1 MRHAVRAILFVAVV
15 CCSTAMFGAT
25 LEWTG
30 ASDNR
35 WNNAANWNPAQLPQ
49 SGDTLRFRTATNTS
63 SINDLPAGTVLD
75 TLIFSIF
82 PPVPF
87 TVSGATV
94 EVSNSISGG
103 SVVTFNAPVR
113 AMGTLSVGGAD
124 FAGNFDVN
132 GKTVTVAA
140 DFHGAVTGSGHLL
153 NSFSNTRFFANSTFN
168 GTFSDSAGGGCSGST
183 SFFANFPSTTFDIS
197 CVVVT
202 DSTLGNVTS
211 RASFSPASQSSAT
224 AIATTGNIVFT
235 NEGYPLDMA
244 RPFTIDLRGAT
255 PGSGYDQ
262 LKVNGTVATQNAY
275 LTVNVGGGFT
285 PAPGQQFVI
294 IDNDG
299 SDAVSGNFNS
309 FCFGCFG
316 TQYTEGATITT
327 GGFSFRISYHGGT
340 GNDVVLTAIATSST
354 TVTSSPNPS
363 KFGQPVTL
371 TASVTGSGPTPTG
384 TVTFKFNGGEIG
396 TVPLTNGQA
405 SMSISTIGGS
415 GGTLTAT
422 YNGDSVYG
430 TSTSP
435 NVTHHV
441 TATSTTTTL
450 SSSANPSAP
459 GQSVT
464 FAATV
469 IREQNLGPV
478 ADGGLVTFRVL
489 GSQSETGYGTTVN
502 GVAYYTTLPLPAGSH
517 DIIASFQAQGQ
528 NSETASTSNTLV
540 QLVKASTT
548 TTASAAV
555 TPPGTAPV
563 IAVTVTSSSGT
574 PSGNVTILNGA
585 TTVGSGTLGANGKVS
600 ITLNNPLP
608 PGSYTL
614 TVNYAG
620 TSNFAPSSTTVS
632 LTVDVLT
639 VSGDDVAT
647 AEGNS
652 GQTSVRVNVH
662 LSQPATQ
669 TVSIDYT
676 TADGSAKAGED
687 YVATSGTVTFAPG
700 ETLQRIEIT
709 INGDTTPEPDERFF
723 VRFSNPHNAV
733 TGRAQSTA
741 TILNDDATSAAT
753 RDLEFENVG
762 GTSLMLDLF
771 LPLDSK
777 LHPVIVGID
786 AADWNTPL
794 RQMSVITREASRGYA
809 VALLSFRP
817 ASAAKMPAQI
827 ADVKAAIRWLR
838 ANAARY
844 ELDASR
850 VGIWGI
856 GAGGHLA
863 ALAGTSNGASA
874 LDDPSLGN
882 AAYPTN
888 VRAVVD
894 FYGATDLPRLATDS
908 TLCGDT
914 VAQVTQLLGC
924 SATSCPDSARAASP
938 ITYVSRDDPP
948 FLIVHGSTDCN
959 VPLSQSRALYD
970 ALVAAGVD
978 ATLFVNDG
986 VGHGGM
992 GWDNEALL
1000 GIVDAF
1006 FDRVLMPLPQ
1016 RDRRARH

>member
-1 MRHAVRAILFVAVV
+1 MRHAVQVILVAAFL
-15 CCSTAMFGAT
+15 CCSSAMFGAT

-49 SGDTLRFRTATNTS
+49 SGDTLRFRTATNAS
-63 SINDLPAGTVLD
+63 SINDLPAGTVLN

-82 PPVPF
+82 PAVPF
-87 TVSGATV
+87 TVSGSTV
-94 EVSNSISGG
+94 EVSTSISGG
-103 SVVTFNAPVR
+103 DLVTFNAPVR
-113 AMGTLSVGGAD
+113 AMGALNVSGAD
-124 FAGNFDVN
+124 FAGGFDVN
-132 GKTVTVAA
+132 GKTVTITNSAA
-140 DFHGAVTGSGHLL
+140 FHGPVTGSGQLF
-153 NSFSNTRFFANSTFN
+153 NSASITRFYADSTFS
-168 GTFSDSAGGGCSGST
+168 GTFADQAGGGCSGNA
-183 SFFANFPSTTFDIS
+183 SFFANFPSTTFNIS
-197 CVVVT
+197 CVVST

-224 AIATTGNIVFT
+224 AIATTGNILFT
-235 NEGYPLDMA
+235 NEDYPLDMA
-244 RPFTIDLRGAT
+244 RPFTVDLRGTT
-255 PGSGYDQ
+255 PGTGYDQ
-262 LKVNGTVATQNAY
+262 LKVHGTVATQNAY

-285 PAPGQQFVI
+285 PAAGQTFVI

-299 SDAVSGNFNS
+299 ADAVSGNFNS

-327 GGFSFRISYHGGT
+327 GGFSFRISYHGGD
-340 GNDVVLTAIATSST
+340 GNDVVLTAIGTSATSVNT
-354 TVTSSPNPS
+354 SPNPS
-363 KFGQPVTL
+363 KYGQPVTL
-371 TASVTGSGPTPTG
+371 TATVTGAGPTPTG
-384 TVTFKFNGGEIG
+384 TVTLAVNGSAVG
-396 TVPLTNGQA
+396 TAPLVSGQA
-405 SMSISTIGGS
+405 SISVSTIGA
-415 GGTLTAT
+415 GTQQVTAT
-422 YNGDSVYG
+422 YNGDANYG
-430 TSTSP
+430 SSTSP
-435 NVTHHV
+435 QVAQTVQQTQTTTSLTSSPNPSGAGQNVTFTAAV
-441 TATSTTTTL
+441 T
-450 SSSANPSAP
+450 
-459 GQSVT
+459 
-464 FAATV
+464 
-469 IREQNLGPV
+469 REAGLGPV
-478 ADGGLVTFRVL
+478 TNGTVVTFLDAASQL
-489 GSQSETGYGTTVN
+489 GFATTTG
-502 GVAYYTTLPLPAGSH
+502 GVATFTTSALATGSH
-517 DIIASFQAQGQ
+517 NI
-528 NSETASTSNTLV
+528 TARFEATPNENQSTSNIVV
-540 QLVKASTT
+540 QVVRAATT
-548 TTASAAV
+548 TTATAQV
-555 TPPGTAPV
+555 TTPGTAPV
-563 IAVTVTSSSGT
+563 IAVTVSSSNGT

-585 TTVGSGTLGANGKVS
+585 STVGSGTLDANGKVNV
-600 ITLNNPLP
+600 TLNNPLP

-652 GQTSVRVNVH
+652 GQTTVRINVR
-662 LSQPATQ
+662 LSQAATQ
-669 TVSIDYT
+669 SVSIDYT
-676 TADGSAKAGED
+676 TADASAKAGED

-700 ETLQRIEIT
+700 ETLQRIEVV

-733 TGRAQSTA
+733 TGRAQITA

-771 LPLDSK
+771 LPLDSR

-817 ASAAKMPAQI
+817 ASTAKMPAQI

-844 ELDASR
+844 DLDPSR
-850 VGIWGI
+850 FGIWGI

-863 ALAGTSNGASA
+863 ALAGTSNGVSA

-882 AAYPTN
+882 AAYPTG

-894 FYGATDLPRLATDS
+894 FYGPTDLTRLATDS
-908 TLCGDT
+908 TVCGDT
-914 VAQVTQLLGC
+914 VAQTTQLLGC

-970 ALVAAGVD
+970 ALIAAGVD

-1000 GIVDAF
+1000 GMVDAF